1 MGDLLQ
7 KTWGGTICQLSELLA
22 NKSITAN
29 KSHGKQKRRSREITN
44 NIGTV
49 IRNDNTYFSVSEI
62 AALNKYVF
70 ECILN
75 NRLYNKSQCQL
86 E

>member
-7 KTWGGTICQLSELLA
+7 KTWGGTICHLSELLP
-22 NKSITAN
+22 NKFITAN
-29 KSHGKQKRRSREITN
+29 KSHGKQKRRRREISN

-62 AALNKYVF
+62 AALKKMF
-70 ECILN
+70 F
-75 NRLYNKSQCQL
+75 
-86 E
+86 